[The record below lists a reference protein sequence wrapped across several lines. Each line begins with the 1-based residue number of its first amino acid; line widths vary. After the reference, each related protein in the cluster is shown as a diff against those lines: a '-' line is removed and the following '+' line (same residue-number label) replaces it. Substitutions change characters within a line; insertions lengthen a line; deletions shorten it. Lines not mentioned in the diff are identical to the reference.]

1 MFKDLIKESPFVTE
15 DASMLFSGVQQYYE
29 IWGDNTLLSACR
41 ALLVPRM
48 KNDER
53 LIIIERLTNT
63 CDDFCRYVNR
73 NAYEINFPANERAS
87 VLYWGNV
94 YGQEF
99 NIDEDKYFP
108 KEKGW
113 QKNEKNTHFFANTV
127 DVAVYTNES
136 VEGRELSVVFVHTNN
151 IQINHYV
158 QCGILN
164 YVPWLFRRNK
174 NVSPEEM
181 ELIQGLREKK
191 PDQFKIALQKLIQK
205 YDLRKLRIERL
216 LAGFETS
223 RDKRMARTLE
233 DDILNCEEN
242 MRGAMERYADY
253 ARQKR
258 DKQNE
263 LAGIYAAI
271 ENNEHDGEIM
281 AYFNANKTLW
291 LISANGETG
300 GMSFLVRTYLEY
312 FDQDAAEAC
321 IENKRSYMY
330 TGHERMQKL
339 VRPEDMELLLR
350 ALFVDCTMKI
360 RICAAYT
367 LRTSMQA
374 YGSYD
379 YGSTGDT
386 YLPNPHIHYFN
397 CLGYDYPRYAAECIA
412 RGDIIGAIDQ
422 CIASAKSVNFE
433 ERPTA
438 GALIEHLY
446 GIREMPSGMSERYIE
461 LADGRIVTPKEA
473 IAYLKKQKEEESK

>member
-1 MFKDLIKESPFVTE
+1 
-15 DASMLFSGVQQYYE
+15 
-29 IWGDNTLLSACR
+29 
-41 ALLVPRM
+41 M

-53 LIIIERLTNT
+53 LIICEKLASS
-63 CDDFCRYVNR
+63 CDEFCRYVNR
-73 NAYEINFPANERAS
+73 SVYDICFPASEHAS
-87 VLYWGNV
+87 ILYWGNI

-99 NIDEDKYFP
+99 EIDEDKYFP

-127 DVAVYTNES
+127 GVAVYTNES
-136 VEGRELSVVFVHTNN
+136 VEGQEISVVFVHTNN

-164 YVPWLFRRNK
+164 YVPWIFRRNK

-191 PDQFKIALQKLIQK
+191 PDQFKMALQKLIQK

-216 LAGFETS
+216 LAGFETK
-223 RDKRMARTLE
+223 RDQRMARNME
-233 DDILNCEEN
+233 SEINSCNEN
-242 MRGAMERYADY
+242 MQSAMERYVEY
-253 ARQKR
+253 ARLKQE
-258 DKQNE
+258 KQNM

-271 ENNEHDGEIM
+271 ENNEHNGEIM

-291 LISANGETG
+291 LIDANGENG
-300 GMSFLVRTYLEY
+300 GLSFLVRTYLEY

-321 IENKRSYMY
+321 ISNRRSYMY
-330 TGHERMQKL
+330 TGHERMPKL

-350 ALFVDCTMKI
+350 ALFVDCTMKV
-360 RICAAYT
+360 RMCAAYT

-374 YGSYD
+374 CDYYD

-386 YLPNPHIHYFN
+386 YLPNPHIHYFR
-397 CLGYDYPRYAAECIA
+397 CLGNDYPRYAAECLA
-412 RGDIIGAIDQ
+412 RGDIIGAIEQ

-446 GIREMPSGMSERYIE
+446 GIMEMPHGMSEKYIE